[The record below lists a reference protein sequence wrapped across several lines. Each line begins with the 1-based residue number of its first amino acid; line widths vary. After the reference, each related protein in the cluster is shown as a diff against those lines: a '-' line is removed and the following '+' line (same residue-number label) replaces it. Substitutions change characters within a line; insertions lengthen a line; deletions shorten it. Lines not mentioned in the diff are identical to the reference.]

1 MPTDRPQA
9 IQFEHARVELWGNVA
24 VLNIDEGADLFG
36 EQMEAMLDGIERATE
51 GFYSIVFNEEN
62 AYSLQFEALKA
73 ISERRRLR
81 RIGIVA
87 YRLVT
92 VGVMR
97 MAMCVANK
105 PHDFFDSVERA
116 IPHLQ
121 KDLQRS
127 PLINVI

>member
-1 MPTDRPQA
+1 MPVDEPQA

-24 VLNIDEGADLFG
+24 VLNIDQGADLFG
-36 EQMEAMLDGIERATE
+36 EQMKMMLDGIERATR
-51 GFYSIVFNEEN
+51 GFYSIIFDEEN
-62 AYSLQFEALKA
+62 AYSLQFEALKE

-105 PHDFFDSVERA
+105 PHDFFDSVDRA

-127 PLINVI
+127 PLIDVV